1 MSLITPM
8 TSFTLKPFL
17 QAPWVLFQPLPVTA
31 GIAIGAGLEVGFEGV
46 GDLGVQI
53 RPPVFL
59 MESCP

>member
-53 RPPVFL
+53 RPPVF
-59 MESCP
+59 